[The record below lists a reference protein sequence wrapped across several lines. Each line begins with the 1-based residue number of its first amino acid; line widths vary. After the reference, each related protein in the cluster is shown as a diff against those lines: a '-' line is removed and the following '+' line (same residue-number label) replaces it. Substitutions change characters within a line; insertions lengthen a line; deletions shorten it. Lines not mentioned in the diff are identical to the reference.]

1 MSAFST
7 ISALRRRRPEGLPEG
22 NAAAGGGLQGVACWG
37 RLAGSG
43 SQGGLAGGALQ
54 GAPCRERL
62 AGSALLGG
70 ASQGAPRRGRLAG
83 GVGGPP
89 PRPRDVPA
97 SGSPLRPAPARSG
110 PTSPATGRLSGLSSP
125 QGTSPLRS
133 VAPPPE
139 RPLPPARL
147 HFRDAP
153 PPPHARNHATSQP
166 RNLATPQPRNHA
178 TTQPRSLRT
187 PSATQKGPSP
197 RGESPFAS
205 GWRRAPIRGTRAG
218 YRLQRPNRRRRPRWD
233 PWRASAGSC
242 SGPPSAPQ
250 SARRG
255 QPSEPPKH
263 RPNQSAG

>member
-22 NAAAGGGLQGVACWG
+22 NAAAGGGLQGVACRERLAGGACRG
-37 RLAGSG
+37 RLAGS
-43 SQGGLAGGALQ
+43 ALQ
-54 GAPCRERL
+54 GAPCWGGCL
-62 AGSALLGG
+62 AG
-70 ASQGAPRRGRLAG
+70 GRLAG

-147 HFRDAP
+147 HFGDAP

-166 RNLATPQPRNHA
+166 RNLATPQPR
-178 TTQPRSLRT
+178 SLRN

>member
-7 ISALRRRRPEGLPEG
+7 ISALRRRRPEDLPEG
-22 NAAAGGGLQGVACWG
+22 NAAAGGG
-37 RLAGSG
+37 S
-43 SQGGLAGGALQ
+43 Q

-62 AGSALLGG
+62 AGGCLAWGGCLAGG
-70 ASQGAPRRGRLAG
+70 ASQGALADRHPVRGMFPLLAL
-83 GVGGPP
+83 
-89 PRPRDVPA
+89 RSD
-97 SGSPLRPAPARSG
+97 PLRPDQSGHRATFRPLLPSGHLSASVCCSAAGASPPSG
-110 PTSPATGRLSGLSSP
+110 PPA
-125 QGTSPLRS
+125 LRRCPAAS
-133 VAPPPE
+133 A
-139 RPLPPARL
+139 RP
-147 HFRDAP
+147 
-153 PPPHARNHATSQP
+153 QP
-166 RNLATPQPRNHA
+166 RNLTTPQPRNHA
-178 TTQPRSLRT
+178 TTQPRSLRN

>member
-1 MSAFST
+1 MRKGTKYFSLRNFPANNFSFWSCKSPLFQPFRHSDAVVRSACRKET
-7 ISALRRRRPEGLPEG
+7 QPQGWL
-22 NAAAGGGLQGVACWG
+22 AGGGLQGAA
-37 RLAGSG
+37 RR
-43 SQGGLAGGALQ
+43 GGLAGG
-54 GAPCRERL
+54 
-62 AGSALLGG
+62 ALLGG
-70 ASQGAPRRGRLAG
+70 ASQGAPRRGASQGALADRHPVRG
-83 GVGGPP
+83 MFPLLAL
-89 PRPRDVPA
+89 RSD
-97 SGSPLRPAPARSG
+97 PLRPDQSGLRATFRPLLPSGHLSASVCCSAAGASPPSG
-110 PTSPATGRLSGLSSP
+110 PPA
-125 QGTSPLRS
+125 LRRCPAAS
-133 VAPPPE
+133 A
-139 RPLPPARL
+139 RP
-147 HFRDAP
+147 
-153 PPPHARNHATSQP
+153 QP
-166 RNLATPQPRNHA
+166 RNLTTPQPRNPA
-178 TTQPRSLRT
+178 TTQPRSLRN

>member
-7 ISALRRRRPEGLPEG
+7 ISALRHRRPEGLPEG
-22 NAAAGGGLQGVACWG
+22 NAAAGGGSQGAPRWG
-37 RLAGSG
+37 R
-43 SQGGLAGGALQ
+43 LAGGALQ
-54 GAPCRERL
+54 GAARRGGACRGGLLGGPCWGCL
-62 AGSALLGG
+62 AGG
-70 ASQGAPRRGRLAG
+70 ASQGALADRHPVRGMFPLLAL
-83 GVGGPP
+83 
-89 PRPRDVPA
+89 RSD
-97 SGSPLRPAPARSG
+97 PLRPAPARPVRPPGDFPASPPLRAPLRFG
-110 PTSPATGRLSGLSSP
+110 LLLRRRSVPSLRPACTSEMPRRLRTPATT
-125 QGTSPLRS
+125 Q
-133 VAPPPE
+133 
-139 RPLPPARL
+139 
-147 HFRDAP
+147 
-153 PPPHARNHATSQP
+153 PHNP
-166 RNLATPQPRNHA
+166 ATPQPRNHA
-178 TTQPRSLRT
+178 TTQPRSLRN

>member
-22 NAAAGGGLQGVACWG
+22 NAAAGGGLQGAPRWG
-37 RLAGSG
+37 R
-43 SQGGLAGGALQ
+43 LAGGALQ
-54 GAPCRERL
+54 GAARRGRL
-62 AGSALLGG
+62 AGGALLG
-70 ASQGAPRRGRLAG
+70 GRLAG

-110 PTSPATGRLSGLSSP
+110 PTSPATGRLSSLSSP

-147 HFRDAP
+147 HFGDAP

-166 RNLATPQPRNHA
+166 RNPATTQPRNHA
-178 TTQPRSLRT
+178 ATQPPQPLSHAKRT
-187 PSATQKGPSP
+187 LPAWGEPFCIGMASCAYPRNESRIPAATAEPTTPATLGPMACIS
-197 RGESPFAS
+197 R
-205 GWRRAPIRGTRAG
+205 
-218 YRLQRPNRRRRPRWD
+218 
-233 PWRASAGSC
+233 
-242 SGPPSAPQ
+242 
-250 SARRG
+250 
-255 QPSEPPKH
+255 
-263 RPNQSAG
+263 

>member
-7 ISALRRRRPEGLPEG
+7 ISALRRRRPEDLPEG
-22 NAAAGGGLQGVACWG
+22 NAAAGGGLQGVACRGWLAGSGLQGAARRRGACRG
-37 RLAGSG
+37 RLAGS
-43 SQGGLAGGALQ
+43 ALL

-62 AGSALLGG
+62 AGG
-70 ASQGAPRRGRLAG
+70 ASQGAPRRGRWRTATPSEGCSRFWL
-83 GVGGPP
+83 
-89 PRPRDVPA
+89 
-97 SGSPLRPAPARSG
+97 SAPTRSG

-147 HFRDAP
+147 HFGDAP
-153 PPPHARNHATSQP
+153 PPPHARNHAT
-166 RNLATPQPRNHA
+166 
-178 TTQPRSLRT
+178 TQPRSLRN

>member
-22 NAAAGGGLQGVACWG
+22 NAAAGGGLQGVAC
-37 RLAGSG
+37 
-43 SQGGLAGGALQ
+43 
-54 GAPCRERL
+54 RERL
-62 AGSALLGG
+62 AGG
-70 ASQGAPRRGRLAG
+70 ASQGALADRHPVRGMFPLLAL
-83 GVGGPP
+83 
-89 PRPRDVPA
+89 RSD
-97 SGSPLRPAPARSG
+97 PLRPDQSGHRATFRPLLPSGHLSASVCCSAAGASPPSG
-110 PTSPATGRLSGLSSP
+110 PPA
-125 QGTSPLRS
+125 LR
-133 VAPPPE
+133 
-139 RPLPPARL
+139 RCPA
-147 HFRDAP
+147 AS
-153 PPPHARNHATSQP
+153 AR
-166 RNLATPQPRNHA
+166 PQPRNHA
-178 TTQPRSLRT
+178 TTQPRNLRN

>member
-22 NAAAGGGLQGVACWG
+22 NAAAGGGLQGVACRERLAGGACRG
-37 RLAGSG
+37 RLAGS
-43 SQGGLAGGALQ
+43 ALQ
-54 GAPCRERL
+54 GAPCWGGCL
-62 AGSALLGG
+62 AG
-70 ASQGAPRRGRLAG
+70 GRLAG

-147 HFRDAP
+147 HFGDAP

-166 RNLATPQPRNHA
+166 RNHATSQPRNLATPQPR
-178 TTQPRSLRT
+178 SLRN

>member
-22 NAAAGGGLQGVACWG
+22 NAAAGGGLQGVACRE
-37 RLAGSG
+37 RLAG
-43 SQGGLAGGALQ
+43 GGLP

-62 AGSALLGG
+62 AGGCLAGG

-83 GVGGPP
+83 G
-89 PRPRDVPA
+89 A
-97 SGSPLRPAPARSG
+97 SQGALADRHPVRGMFPLLALRSDPLRPAPARPVRPPGDFPASPPLRAPLRFG
-110 PTSPATGRLSGLSSP
+110 LLLRRRSVPSLRPACTSEMPRRLRTPATT
-125 QGTSPLRS
+125 Q
-133 VAPPPE
+133 
-139 RPLPPARL
+139 
-147 HFRDAP
+147 
-153 PPPHARNHATSQP
+153 PHNPATSQP
-166 RNLATPQPRNHA
+166 RNLATPQPR
-178 TTQPRSLRT
+178 SLRN

>member
-22 NAAAGGGLQGVACWG
+22 NAAAGGGLQGVAC
-37 RLAGSG
+37 REL
-43 SQGGLAGGALQ
+43 LAGGGLP

-62 AGSALLGG
+62 AGG

-97 SGSPLRPAPARSG
+97 SGSPLRPAPARPVRPPGDFPASPPLRAPLRFG
-110 PTSPATGRLSGLSSP
+110 LLLRRRSVPSLRPACTSEMPRRLRTPATT
-125 QGTSPLRS
+125 Q
-133 VAPPPE
+133 
-139 RPLPPARL
+139 
-147 HFRDAP
+147 
-153 PPPHARNHATSQP
+153 PHNPATSQP

-178 TTQPRSLRT
+178 TTQPRSLRN

>member
-22 NAAAGGGLQGVACWG
+22 NAAAGGGLQGVAC
-37 RLAGSG
+37 
-43 SQGGLAGGALQ
+43 
-54 GAPCRERL
+54 RERL
-62 AGSALLGG
+62 AGGGCLAGG
-70 ASQGAPRRGRLAG
+70 ASQGTLADRHPVRGMFPLLAL
-83 GVGGPP
+83 
-89 PRPRDVPA
+89 RSD
-97 SGSPLRPAPARSG
+97 PLRPDQSGHRATFRPLLPSGHLSVSVCCTAAGASPPSG
-110 PTSPATGRLSGLSSP
+110 PPA
-125 QGTSPLRS
+125 LR
-133 VAPPPE
+133 
-139 RPLPPARL
+139 RCPA
-147 HFRDAP
+147 AS
-153 PPPHARNHATSQP
+153 AR
-166 RNLATPQPRNHA
+166 PQPRNHA
-178 TTQPRSLRT
+178 TTQPRSLRN

>member
-22 NAAAGGGLQGVACWG
+22 NAAAGGGLQGVAC
-37 RLAGSG
+37 RER
-43 SQGGLAGGALQ
+43 LAGGA
-54 GAPCRERL
+54 CRGRL

-70 ASQGAPRRGRLAG
+70 CLAGGASQGTLADRHPVRGMFPLLAL
-83 GVGGPP
+83 
-89 PRPRDVPA
+89 RSD
-97 SGSPLRPAPARSG
+97 PLRPAPARPVRPPGDFPASPPLRAPLRFG
-110 PTSPATGRLSGLSSP
+110 LLLRRRSIPSLRPACTSEMPRRLRTPATT
-125 QGTSPLRS
+125 Q
-133 VAPPPE
+133 
-139 RPLPPARL
+139 
-147 HFRDAP
+147 
-153 PPPHARNHATSQP
+153 PHNP
-166 RNLATPQPRNHA
+166 ATPQPRNHA
-178 TTQPRSLRT
+178 TTQPRSLRN

>member
-1 MSAFST
+1 MQGA
-7 ISALRRRRPEGLPEG
+7 ARR
-22 NAAAGGGLQGVACWG
+22 
-37 RLAGSG
+37 
-43 SQGGLAGGALQ
+43 GGA
-54 GAPCRERL
+54 CRGRL
-62 AGSALLGG
+62 AGSALLGAPCWGGCLAGG
-70 ASQGAPRRGRLAG
+70 ASQGAPRRGRWRTATPSEGCSRFWL
-83 GVGGPP
+83 
-89 PRPRDVPA
+89 
-97 SGSPLRPAPARSG
+97 SAPTRSG

-147 HFRDAP
+147 HFGDAQ

-166 RNLATPQPRNHA
+166 RNLATPQPR
-178 TTQPRSLRT
+178 SLRN

>member
-22 NAAAGGGLQGVACWG
+22 NAAAGGGLQGAA
-37 RLAGSG
+37 RR
-43 SQGGLAGGALQ
+43 GGLAGGALQ
-54 GAPCRERL
+54 GAPCWGGLAGGASQGGACRGRL

-70 ASQGAPRRGRLAG
+70 PRRGRLAG
-83 GVGGPP
+83 GASQGA
-89 PRPRDVPA
+89 PRRRRWRTATPSEGCSRFWL
-97 SGSPLRPAPARSG
+97 SAPTRSG

-147 HFRDAP
+147 HFGDAP

-178 TTQPRSLRT
+178 ATLPPQPLSHAKRALPAWGEPFCIGMASCAYPRNESRIPAATAEPTTP
-187 PSATQKGPSP
+187 ATLGPMACIS
-197 RGESPFAS
+197 R
-205 GWRRAPIRGTRAG
+205 
-218 YRLQRPNRRRRPRWD
+218 
-233 PWRASAGSC
+233 
-242 SGPPSAPQ
+242 
-250 SARRG
+250 
-255 QPSEPPKH
+255 
-263 RPNQSAG
+263 

>member
-22 NAAAGGGLQGVACWG
+22 NAAAGGGLQGVAC
-37 RLAGSG
+37 
-43 SQGGLAGGALQ
+43 
-54 GAPCRERL
+54 RERL
-62 AGSALLGG
+62 AGGG
-70 ASQGAPRRGRLAG
+70 LPGAPRRGAPRRGRWRTATPSEGCSRFWLSA
-83 GVGGPP
+83 PT
-89 PRPRDVPA
+89 R
-97 SGSPLRPAPARSG
+97 SGPLRPDQSGHRATFRPLLPSGHLSASVCCTAAGASPPSG
-110 PTSPATGRLSGLSSP
+110 PPA
-125 QGTSPLRS
+125 LRRCPAAS
-133 VAPPPE
+133 A
-139 RPLPPARL
+139 RP
-147 HFRDAP
+147 
-153 PPPHARNHATSQP
+153 QP
-166 RNLATPQPRNHA
+166 RNLTTTQPHNPATSQPRNHA
-178 TTQPRSLRT
+178 TTQPRSLRN

>member
-22 NAAAGGGLQGVACWG
+22 NAAAGGGLQGVACRGW
-37 RLAGSG
+37 
-43 SQGGLAGGALQ
+43 LAGGGLQ

-62 AGSALLGG
+62 AGGG
-70 ASQGAPRRGRLAG
+70 PRRGRLAG

-110 PTSPATGRLSGLSSP
+110 PTSPATGRLSSLSSP

-147 HFRDAP
+147 HFGDAP

-166 RNLATPQPRNHA
+166 RNLATTQPRNHA
-178 TTQPRSLRT
+178 ATQPPQPLSHAKRALPAWGEPFCIGMASCAYPRNESRIPAATAEPTT
-187 PSATQKGPSP
+187 PATLGPMACIS
-197 RGESPFAS
+197 R
-205 GWRRAPIRGTRAG
+205 
-218 YRLQRPNRRRRPRWD
+218 
-233 PWRASAGSC
+233 
-242 SGPPSAPQ
+242 
-250 SARRG
+250 
-255 QPSEPPKH
+255 
-263 RPNQSAG
+263 

>member
-7 ISALRRRRPEGLPEG
+7 ISALRRRRPEDLPEG
-22 NAAAGGGLQGVACWG
+22 NAAAGGG
-37 RLAGSG
+37 
-43 SQGGLAGGALQ
+43 SQGAPRWGWLAGGGLQ
-54 GAPCRERL
+54 GAARRGGACRGRL

-70 ASQGAPRRGRLAG
+70 VPRRGRLAG
-83 GVGGPP
+83 G
-89 PRPRDVPA
+89 A
-97 SGSPLRPAPARSG
+97 SQGALADRHPVRGMFPLLALRSDPLRPAC
-110 PTSPATGRLSGLSSP
+110 TSEMPRRLRTPATT
-125 QGTSPLRS
+125 Q
-133 VAPPPE
+133 
-139 RPLPPARL
+139 
-147 HFRDAP
+147 
-153 PPPHARNHATSQP
+153 PHNPATS
-166 RNLATPQPRNHA
+166 QPRNHA
-178 TTQPRSLRT
+178 TTQPHSLRN

>member
-22 NAAAGGGLQGVACWG
+22 NAAAGGGLQGVACRE
-37 RLAGSG
+37 RLAG
-43 SQGGLAGGALQ
+43 GGLQ

-70 ASQGAPRRGRLAG
+70 PRRGRLAG

-97 SGSPLRPAPARSG
+97 SGSPLRPAPDRSG

-147 HFRDAP
+147 HFGDAP

-166 RNLATPQPRNHA
+166 RNLATTQPPQPLSHAKRALPAWGEPFCIGMASCAYPRNESRIPAA
-178 TTQPRSLRT
+178 TAEPTT
-187 PSATQKGPSP
+187 PATLGPMACIS
-197 RGESPFAS
+197 R
-205 GWRRAPIRGTRAG
+205 
-218 YRLQRPNRRRRPRWD
+218 
-233 PWRASAGSC
+233 
-242 SGPPSAPQ
+242 
-250 SARRG
+250 
-255 QPSEPPKH
+255 
-263 RPNQSAG
+263 

>member
-22 NAAAGGGLQGVACWG
+22 NAAAGGGLP
-37 RLAGSG
+37 
-43 SQGGLAGGALQ
+43 

-62 AGSALLGG
+62 AGGGLAGAPRRGRLAGAPRRGRLAGGALL
-70 ASQGAPRRGRLAG
+70 GAPRRGRLAG

-97 SGSPLRPAPARSG
+97 SGSPLRPAPDRSG

-147 HFRDAP
+147 HFGDAP

-166 RNLATPQPRNHA
+166 RNLATPQPR
-178 TTQPRSLRT
+178 SLRN

>member
-22 NAAAGGGLQGVACWG
+22 NAAAGGGLQGVAC
-37 RLAGSG
+37 RER
-43 SQGGLAGGALQ
+43 LAGGA
-54 GAPCRERL
+54 CRGRL

-70 ASQGAPRRGRLAG
+70 VPRRGRLAG

-147 HFRDAP
+147 HFGDAP
-153 PPPHARNHATSQP
+153 PPPHARNHATSQPHNPATSQP

-178 TTQPRSLRT
+178 ATQPPQPLSHAKRALPAWGEPFCIGMASCAYPRNESRIPAATAEPTT
-187 PSATQKGPSP
+187 PATLGPMACIS
-197 RGESPFAS
+197 R
-205 GWRRAPIRGTRAG
+205 
-218 YRLQRPNRRRRPRWD
+218 
-233 PWRASAGSC
+233 
-242 SGPPSAPQ
+242 
-250 SARRG
+250 
-255 QPSEPPKH
+255 
-263 RPNQSAG
+263 

>member
-7 ISALRRRRPEGLPEG
+7 ISALRRRRPEDLPDG
-22 NAAAGGGLQGVACWG
+22 NAAAGGGLQGGACRE
-37 RLAGSG
+37 RLAG
-43 SQGGLAGGALQ
+43 GGLAGGALQ

-62 AGSALLGG
+62 AGSALQGAPCRERHAGGGCLAGG

-147 HFRDAP
+147 HFGDAP
-153 PPPHARNHATSQP
+153 PPPHARNHAT
-166 RNLATPQPRNHA
+166 
-178 TTQPRSLRT
+178 TQPRSLRN

>member
-22 NAAAGGGLQGVACWG
+22 NAAAGGGLQGVAC
-37 RLAGSG
+37 
-43 SQGGLAGGALQ
+43 
-54 GAPCRERL
+54 RERL

-70 ASQGAPRRGRLAG
+70 VPRRGRLAG

-97 SGSPLRPAPARSG
+97 SGSPLRPAPDRSG

-147 HFRDAP
+147 HFGDAP

-178 TTQPRSLRT
+178 ATQPPQPLSHAKRALPAWGEPFCIGMASCAYPRNESRIPAATAEPTT
-187 PSATQKGPSP
+187 PATLGPMACIS
-197 RGESPFAS
+197 R
-205 GWRRAPIRGTRAG
+205 
-218 YRLQRPNRRRRPRWD
+218 
-233 PWRASAGSC
+233 
-242 SGPPSAPQ
+242 
-250 SARRG
+250 
-255 QPSEPPKH
+255 
-263 RPNQSAG
+263 

>member
-22 NAAAGGGLQGVACWG
+22 NAAAGGGLQGVACRE

-43 SQGGLAGGALQ
+43 SQGGGLPG
-54 GAPCRERL
+54 RL
-62 AGSALLGG
+62 AGSALLGGGLAGG

-110 PTSPATGRLSGLSSP
+110 PLRPDQSGHRATF
-125 QGTSPLRS
+125 
-133 VAPPPE
+133 
-139 RPLPPARL
+139 RPLLPSGHLSASVCCTAAGASPPSGPPALR
-147 HFRDAP
+147 RCPAAS
-153 PPPHARNHATSQP
+153 ARPQP
-166 RNLATPQPRNHA
+166 RNLTTPQPRNPA
-178 TTQPRSLRT
+178 TTQPRSLRN

>member
-22 NAAAGGGLQGVACWG
+22 NAAAGGGLQGVACRE
-37 RLAGSG
+37 RLAG
-43 SQGGLAGGALQ
+43 GGLP

-62 AGSALLGG
+62 AGGV
-70 ASQGAPRRGRLAG
+70 PRRGRLAG

-147 HFRDAP
+147 HFGDAP

-166 RNLATPQPRNHA
+166 RNLAT
-178 TTQPRSLRT
+178 TQPRSHAA
-187 PSATQKGPSP
+187 SATPQPRKKGPP
-197 RGESPFAS
+197 YF
-205 GWRRAPIRGTRAG
+205 
-218 YRLQRPNRRRRPRWD
+218 
-233 PWRASAGSC
+233 GS
-242 SGPPSAPQ
+242 SLKRHDRS
-250 SARRG
+250 
-255 QPSEPPKH
+255 
-263 RPNQSAG
+263 NNV